1 LRLKSFEDL
10 HTLWFVLLKEK
21 NMLLSERERCRV
33 NRVRLARPDRLVK
46 VRQTM
51 TRILTV
57 LSERKAVQLRL
68 QQYQKEHLLSSPDGP
83 ASAAAPAAVDAP
95 SSPTSTN
102 V

>member
-1 LRLKSFEDL
+1 M
-10 HTLWFVLLKEK
+10 LKEK

-57 LSERKAVQLRL
+57 LSERKSVQLRL
-68 QQYQKEHLLSSPDGP
+68 QQYQKEHLLPRDGA
-83 ASAAAPAAVDAP
+83 ASTAAATPTAADPAAVDSA
-95 SSPTSTN
+95 SSSSN